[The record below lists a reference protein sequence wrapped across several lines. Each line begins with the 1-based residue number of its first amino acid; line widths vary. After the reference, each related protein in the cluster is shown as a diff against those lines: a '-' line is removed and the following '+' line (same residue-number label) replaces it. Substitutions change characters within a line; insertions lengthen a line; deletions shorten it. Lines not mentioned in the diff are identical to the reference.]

1 MIKCDTDLLRAK
13 IFHSLKCIAN
23 SGDTL
28 QPRLLEYIICEAFG
42 FTHVGNDVYYA
53 DGVLDNKQ
61 ISIKT
66 RTLEPTVLKTK
77 SGRDF
82 QTHPEKFLGVKQNK
96 NYDKVKGGLG
106 IVQRRQSL
114 DLDDNTATPQQIGQ
128 AVLTAFK
135 NNIIHS
141 YEKFGTDTTY
151 EVIVVHGYDH
161 TKSNYIMDLYW
172 QEYQE
177 LDATAI
183 NWFREGS
190 SIVGSIK
197 IDGLEHVICKR
208 IDGNATR
215 ESTCFK
221 EYKNLIKFNNSAKI
235 KIPVPDHWPF
245 NLNDLLN
252 EIYSLEKSKSINK
265 PLLPTND

>member
-1 MIKCDTDLLRAK
+1 MITCDTNLLRAK

-23 SGDTL
+23 AGETL
-28 QPRLLEYIICEAFG
+28 QPRLLEHLICQVFG

-53 DGVLDNKQ
+53 DGICGNKQ

-77 SGRDF
+77 PGRDF
-82 QTHPEKFLGVKQNK
+82 QSHPEKFLGVKQNK
-96 NYDKVKGGLG
+96 NYDKYKGGLG

-114 DLDDNTATPQQIGQ
+114 DLDDTRATADQIGH
-128 AVLTAFK
+128 AVVAAFK
-135 NNIIHS
+135 DNIVHS
-141 YEKFGTDTTY
+141 YEKFNTDTTY
-151 EVIVVHGYDH
+151 EIIVVHGYDH
-161 TKSNYIMDLYW
+161 TKRNYLMDVYW

-177 LDATAI
+177 LDAQKI
-183 NWFREGS
+183 RWFREGGA
-190 SIVGSIK
+190 IVGSIF
-197 IDGLEHVICKR
+197 IDGVEHVICKR

-235 KIPVPDHWPF
+235 KIPVPNHWPF
-245 NLNDLLN
+245 NLSELLD
-252 EIYSLEKSKSINK
+252 EIQVLENTKLS
-265 PLLPTND
+265 T